1 HDAVPA
7 SPPPEHGTVLS
18 PVDINDQTLP
28 ESDPRD
34 GRETS
39 FSSEEGD
46 GVQILTERQSRKR
59 PQNTQEI
66 PADRTRPIVPPS
78 NPDLATVLAA
88 L

>member
-18 PVDINDQTLP
+18 PVDDNDQTLP

-39 FSSEEGD
+39 PSSVEGD
-46 GVQILTERQSRKR
+46 EVQILTELQSGKR
-59 PQNTQEI
+59 PV
-66 PADRTRPIVPPS
+66 DRARPIVSPS
-78 NPDLATVLAA
+78 NPD
-88 L
+88 